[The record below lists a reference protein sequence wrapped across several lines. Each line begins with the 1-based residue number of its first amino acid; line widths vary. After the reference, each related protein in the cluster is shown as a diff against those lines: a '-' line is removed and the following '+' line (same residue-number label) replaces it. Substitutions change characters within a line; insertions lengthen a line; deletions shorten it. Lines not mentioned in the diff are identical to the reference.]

1 MTPTQS
7 AAAEMYLA
15 QPAEVRALA
24 EHTAL
29 ECETCRIASKAPI
42 PPPPV
47 TVGQILGGYCL
58 VGQQLWLKRIAM
70 ELGMRARDAVK

>member
-1 MTPTQS
+1 MTTS
-7 AAAEMYLA
+7 ASQTPAELYA
-15 QPAEVRALA
+15 SQPAEVRALA
-24 EHTAL
+24 EHTVIHCA
-29 ECETCRIASKAPI
+29 TCLAASKVPV

-70 ELGMRARDAVK
+70 ELRQAKGVRS